1 MQSWA
6 NAKHKFLT
14 GSNFSL
20 THFLFTYLFIFH
32 TRTRLLSRFVLNRNY
47 YEEGRHFNLSTSL
60 MQYSL
65 FTDSSQ
71 DLDYAPDENIQDALL
86 TYLSEL
92 TLTDEEP
99 MGLHLPKGDEFH
111 FIHWRRSKRTEYTAS
126 TGFSIILSKE
136 HTWSIGNEVIRETVS
151 MHCL

>member
-1 MQSWA
+1 
-6 NAKHKFLT
+6 
-14 GSNFSL
+14 
-20 THFLFTYLFIFH
+20 
-32 TRTRLLSRFVLNRNY
+32 
-47 YEEGRHFNLSTSL
+47 

-111 FIHWRRSKRTEYTAS
+111 FIHWRRSKRTEYTAG

-136 HTWSIGNEVIRETVS
+136 HTWSIGNKVIRETVS
-151 MHCL
+151 MHSL